1 MFPWPQWPV
10 SAYYCGLYVT
20 RPSQGRCQYEIK
32 PNIIVAR
39 PLYLQLLAGRRRSST
54 TGDLTLQKNSCN
66 RIEWLG
72 DTYRAVESFE
82 SLERPAVNLRHVTC
96 LNSQETKSNSC
107 FFLHRL
113 GLSFGGRWQENAL
126 GRNGSA
132 GGSGGRTESLEGQ
145 SAQPPDR
152 AETILQSLFLRGLE
166 RTPPNRQPIG
176 PEANGDPA
184 SHLVQ
189 ILQLIALRRISNDKL
204 AVKLHAAISRAR
216 SGVHGNPEWKIS
228 P

>member
-1 MFPWPQWPV
+1 
-10 SAYYCGLYVT
+10 
-20 RPSQGRCQYEIK
+20 
-32 PNIIVAR
+32 
-39 PLYLQLLAGRRRSST
+39 
-54 TGDLTLQKNSCN
+54 
-66 RIEWLG
+66 
-72 DTYRAVESFE
+72 
-82 SLERPAVNLRHVTC
+82 VNLRHVTY

-113 GLSFGGRWQENAL
+113 EFSFSGRRQENAL

-176 PEANGDPA
+176 PEANGDPV

-189 ILQLIALRRISNDKL
+189 ILQLIALRRIINDN
-204 AVKLHAAISRAR
+204 VWSAARLQGKAAGEKTSLLKCIRACL
-216 SGVHGNPEWKIS
+216 SF
-228 P
+228 